1 MKEVLIIKFTNL
13 EEAKKCYGE
22 ESLIPISEIRQI
34 IYYAKVGCQP
44 KFVWE
49 SEKQD
54 GKIVAWYLRS
64 ETIYAR
70 NRWQETKPVK

>member
-1 MKEVLIIKFTNL
+1 MLIIKFTNL

-22 ESLIPISEIRQI
+22 DNLIPIDFIKQQLF
-34 IYYAKVGCQP
+34 YAKCGCQP
-44 KFVWE
+44 KFIWE

-54 GKIVAWYLRS
+54 GKIVAWYLKS

-70 NRWQETKPVK
+70 NRWEETKPKNK